1 MVATLLGIIPIIP
14 HPFSATASKI
24 GAFYNILCGCMAWLY
39 GFEGEAWQTFA
50 GFKHKSGLNIPYI
63 LFKAKN
69 VTETSVREKNFSK
82 LDLSR
87 REQDTR

>member
-1 MVATLLGIIPIIP
+1 
-14 HPFSATASKI
+14 
-24 GAFYNILCGCMAWLY
+24 MALWKWQY
-39 GFEGEAWQTFA
+39 KQRGWQTFA

-69 VTETSVREKNFSK
+69 VTETSVREKKFSK